1 MTKDLP
7 IQKVFC
13 FIGKFCF
20 IYGRIKSNIT
30 NFLQLSLLYTIR
42 SVISMKI
49 AYISTYPPRECGI
62 ATFNNN
68 LLQAISHDTKNVSAD
83 SFVVAMTDSENLDE
97 YEYPKEVK
105 YTIRQENQK
114 DYIRAAD
121 YINTSLADVC
131 ILEHEFGIFGGES
144 GVYVLPMIARIKQP
158 LITILHTILK
168 DPSFM
173 QLTIIRE
180 IAKYSAKVVVMSHR
194 AVGFLT
200 SIYGIPLDKIQ
211 LIEHGVPD
219 LEKRDDNPVKNSLPF
234 KNKKVLFTFGLLGRN
249 KGLETVIEALPAIV
263 AQNPDVMYVILGTT
277 HPGVIKNSGEEY
289 RDSLK
294 RLARKLNVEDNL
306 TFINKFVSEEELFD
320 YLTAADMYITPYLN
334 EAQITS
340 GTLSYA
346 VGSGAAVIS
355 TPYWH
360 AQELLADNRGR
371 LFDFKD
377 SATLS
382 QIVNELFEEPSRLAQ
397 LKRNAYEYGK
407 HLRWPNTGKVFI
419 AALYD
424 AISEAKTK
432 QDETR
437 PIIDPDMMPA
447 FSMAHI
453 QRLTDDTGIV
463 QHAKYGIP
471 NLKEGY
477 CLDDNA
483 RALIMAILAYQQNKS
498 KVALELLPVYLS
510 YIQYMQLD
518 NGNFR
523 NFLSFKREYLD
534 EVGTEDSFGRTI
546 WSLGYLINNAPN
558 NSYREFA
565 KDLFL
570 KSIPHFAELHH
581 LRGLGNTIIGVS
593 SYLKAHPY
601 DEGMINE
608 MNKLAEPLK
617 AAYRKTKSEDWHW
630 FEDKMTYDN
639 AILPLALLSHY
650 ETTRDAESLEIAMQS
665 MQFLDEKT
673 LDKGYLNPVGN
684 DGWLYKGKEM
694 AIYDQQAIETMA
706 MVLMYFKA
714 YQVSHD
720 RQYIKKMY
728 LSYQWFLGENS
739 LRLPL
744 YDYETKGCGDG
755 LQTYG
760 VNRNQGAESTLA
772 YWISHLMVLKALEF
786 EYEFIQSAEILDTQ
800 NQAI

>member
-1 MTKDLP
+1 
-7 IQKVFC
+7 
-13 FIGKFCF
+13 
-20 IYGRIKSNIT
+20 
-30 NFLQLSLLYTIR
+30 
-42 SVISMKI
+42 MKI
-49 AYISTYPPRECGI
+49 AYISSYPPRECGI

-68 LLQAISHDTKNVSAD
+68 LLNAIGHDPKLVSKE
-83 SFVVAMTDSENLDE
+83 SFVVAMSDSEDIDT

-105 YTIRQENQK
+105 FIVRQENQK

-121 YINTSLADVC
+121 YINTSTADAC
-131 ILEHEFGIFGGES
+131 ILEHEFGIYGGES
-144 GVYVLPMIARIKQP
+144 GVYVLPLIGRLHKP
-158 LITILHTILK
+158 LITILHTVLK
-168 DPSFM
+168 DPSYM
-173 QLTIIRE
+173 QMTIIRQ
-180 IAKYSAKVVVMSHR
+180 IAKYSSKIIVMSNR

-200 SIYGIPLDKIQ
+200 SIYGIPIEKIQ

-219 LEKRDDNPVKNSLPF
+219 LEAKDDNPVRNSLAF
-234 KNKKVLFTFGLLGRN
+234 NNKKVLFTFGLISRN

-263 AQNPDVMYVILGTT
+263 AKNPDVMYVILGTT

-294 RLARKLNVEDNL
+294 KLSRKLNVEDNV

-320 YLTAADMYITPYLN
+320 FLTASDMYITPYLN

-360 AQELLADNRGR
+360 AQELLSDNRGK

-377 SATLS
+377 SDGLAN
-382 QIVNELFEEPSRLAQ
+382 IVNELFEDNARLKLLQ
-397 LKRNAYEYGK
+397 SNAYDYGL
-407 HLRWPNTGKVFI
+407 HLRWPNTGKKYI
-419 AALYD
+419 NTLKA
-424 AISEAKTK
+424 AISESNLVKEEIK
-432 QDETR
+432 
-437 PIIDPDMMPA
+437 PIIDPDSMPA
-447 FSMAHI
+447 FSMTHI
-453 QRLTDDTGIV
+453 LRLTDDTGIV

-483 RALIMAILAYQQNKS
+483 RALLLTILAYQQNKS

-510 YIQYMQLD
+510 YIQYMQSD
-518 NGNFR
+518 DGNFR
-523 NFLSFKREYLD
+523 NFLSFRREYLD
-534 EVGTEDSFGRTI
+534 EVGSEDAFGRTI
-546 WSLGYLINNAPN
+546 WSLGYLINCAPN

-565 KDLFL
+565 RELFV
-570 KSIPHFAELHH
+570 KSIPHFSKLTH
-581 LRGLGNTIIGVS
+581 LRGIGNTMLGL
-593 SYLKAHPY
+593 SYFLKAHPY
-601 DEGMINE
+601 DEGMQNE
-608 MNKLAEPLK
+608 LNGLAEPLK
-617 AAYRKTKSEDWHW
+617 NAYRKNKDDNWHW
-630 FEDKMTYDN
+630 FEEKLTYDN

-650 ETTRDAESLEIAMQS
+650 ETTKDKESLNIALES
-665 MQFLDEKT
+665 MQFLTDKT

-684 DGWLYKGKEM
+684 DGWLYKDQEM

-714 YQVSHD
+714 YEITHD
-720 RQYIKKMY
+720 LQYIKLMY

-744 YDYETKGCGDG
+744 YDHETKGCGDG
-755 LQTYG
+755 LRSDG

-772 YWISHLMVLKALEF
+772 YWISHLVVLKALEF
-786 EYEFIQSAEILDTQ
+786 EYEFIQSNEILSTQ
-800 NQAI
+800 KETTI